1 MLYIYDVYLVCNDG
15 RLKTKKKIE
24 FFHFFAECHD
34 HDTRQ
39 SWESGTLSF
48 PALPSDMG
56 KALGKENKKTALP
69 SAYLQHSA
77 KKIQKKKK
85 TSFAECQ
92 MQALGKAFKKTI
104 KNTFLC
110 RVPTRGTRQRG
121 HHCDLA
127 ITAAFL
133 CRVPSWHSGNPLPS
147 ARHATL
153 DKEAFAVKGY
163 ADNSLPSA
171 ALGKGFVECKAF
183 FAECNC
189 TRQSTRLL

>member
-1 MLYIYDVYLVCNDG
+1 MLVCLDFGLGSRDCDTCMLCLCLWWIMIYICVIYSCVIYIYDVYLACNDG
-15 RLKTKKKIE
+15 RLKTKKIE

-77 KKIQKKKK
+77 KKIQKK

-92 MQALGKAFKKTI
+92 MQALGKAF
-104 KNTFLC
+104 F
-110 RVPTRGTRQRG
+110 
-121 HHCDLA
+121 
-127 ITAAFL
+127 
-133 CRVPSWHSGNPLPS
+133 
-147 ARHATL
+147 
-153 DKEAFAVKGY
+153 
-163 ADNSLPSA
+163 
-171 ALGKGFVECKAF
+171 
-183 FAECNC
+183 
-189 TRQSTRLL
+189 